1 MAPPPLCLLLLRHGN
16 TLPRLP
22 AQNHIRLLCAGF
34 GDITVLTNRN
44 GVLALFV
51 RNGKDQVQLIIS
63 SAPHPRPHAQLED
76 THVFEGV
83 FLRLGEEEQNRG
95 EDDDTVQRGE
105 KGVRAP
111 TDIGEHGSGDHDLRV
126 KRSVWAARKTL
137 ERRVLTTKKLKS
149 QLEAV
154 DRALAGARILNGVT
168 SAGYSQVIPS
178 QPMENHVLNK
188 NSMRTEKIWA
198 TLDVSLY
205 SPARM
210 AMVPACK
217 TVVQSIRG
225 RRPSLSMMKRATRLS
240 AVSSLKPD
248 ELRSRQH
255 SRGEEVTCAVD
266 TSDDSRHFRVE
277 THVFQY

>member
-34 GDITVLTNRN
+34 GDITVLTNRD
-44 GVLALFV
+44 GVLSLFV

-126 KRSVWAARKTL
+126 RRSALAARDTR
-137 ERRVLTTKKLKS
+137 EGCTHDEEIEEPVGSGGQSVGRSSDPQWCHFGRIQPSHTEPADGEPRVE
-149 QLEAV
+149 QEQHE
-154 DRALAGARILNGVT
+154 DREDL
-168 SAGYSQVIPS
+168 
-178 QPMENHVLNK
+178 
-188 NSMRTEKIWA
+188 
-198 TLDVSLY
+198 
-205 SPARM
+205 
-210 AMVPACK
+210 C
-217 TVVQSIRG
+217 
-225 RRPSLSMMKRATRLS
+225 
-240 AVSSLKPD
+240 
-248 ELRSRQH
+248 
-255 SRGEEVTCAVD
+255 
-266 TSDDSRHFRVE
+266 DSRRLLV
-277 THVFQY
+277 